1 MIESTPGQTHH
12 RAHVTSG
19 GSTPVTSGGYD
30 TARARAARRSPA
42 LVTSDPVRFGDVD
55 HQKPGVRQGA
65 LRYAFFARLM

>member
-1 MIESTPGQTHH
+1 M
-12 RAHVTSG
+12 
-19 GSTPVTSGGYD
+19 TSGGYD

-65 LRYAFFARLM
+65 LRYTFFARPM